1 MASSIDINKIVGIL
15 TQNQSEDLSQKGL
28 NKIRK
33 IILDKATDLSNKAT
47 STLTPILQKLN
58 ITDINNLPSTC
69 PSPDVINSVV
79 PILNNFVQDINSQVS
94 NIDRLNQTVNSST
107 TALKTTKQI
116 IDTLNIT
123 ISIATLIIQ
132 AIPPPGLP
140 GQVVGAVDALD
151 SLRQKTLF
159 DNNGN
164 PRIPQI
170 SAPLVGILISINIFN
185 AFLTDTVNTI
195 NKILEL
201 LKKCSAQNNT
211 VVNVAN
217 FSPLVTT
224 VINNQNKI
232 ESTPTSFPYQ
242 DFLIEIEE
250 KNYTP
255 TVKQYRAVGR
265 NNQGITLIST
275 PYSFT
280 STPQILVEQLKFIID
295 RDNLKA
301 N

>member
-15 TQNQSEDLSQKGL
+15 TQNQGEDLSQKGL

-58 ITDINNLPSTC
+58 ITDINSLPSTC

>member
-1 MASSIDINKIVGIL
+1 MASSIDINKVVGIL
-15 TQNQSEDLSQKGL
+15 TQNQNDDLSQKGL

-33 IILDKATDLSNKAT
+33 IILDKAVDLSNKTT

-58 ITDINNLPSTC
+58 ITDINSLPTTC
-69 PSPDVINSVV
+69 PSSDVINNVI
-79 PILNNFVQDINSQVS
+79 PILNNFIQDINSQVN
-94 NIDRLNQTVNSST
+94 NIDRLNQTVNNST
-107 TALKTTKQI
+107 TILKTTKQI
-116 IDTLNIT
+116 VDTLNIT
-123 ISIATLIIQ
+123 IPIATLIIQ

-140 GQVVGAVDALD
+140 GQIVGAVDALD

-195 NKILEL
+195 NKISEL
-201 LKKCSAQNNT
+201 LNKCSTQNNT
-211 VVNVAN
+211 LVNITN

-232 ESTPTSFPYQ
+232 VSTPTSLPYQ

-250 KNYTP
+250 NNYTP

-265 NNQGITLIST
+265 NNQGIILIST